1 MIKEILKFIKCSPY
15 LIFHNFG
22 SFPCSFI
29 RSWTPTSGTKLVKN
43 SPPNMMRPKRHCTT
57 RQEKNHHFW
66 LFWNAL
72 EGIIFYPPFT
82 SQSVK
87 LSLWSELIILFL
99 LKFTSCVDRT
109 VRQKHKLALLHFIY
123 LDFWMV
129 VALTSST
136 VHDIE
141 FKGFQLATWLALLLC
156 FIHERWIW
164 IWLFHGQIPK
174 RY

>member
-1 MIKEILKFIKCSPY
+1 MDLSHVLSYVSEPQLLGQNLSKTPLQTWWDLNDIAQQDREKSSFLIILKCFTRDYI
-15 LIFHNFG
+15 L
-22 SFPCSFI
+22 
-29 RSWTPTSGTKLVKN
+29 PTIHQS
-43 SPPNMMRPKRHCTT
+43 
-57 RQEKNHHFW
+57 
-66 LFWNAL
+66 A
-72 EGIIFYPPFT
+72 
-82 SQSVK
+82 SVK
-87 LSLWSELIILFL
+87 LSLWSKFIIILFL